1 MLRTTLEANE
11 TTDVGNA
18 IADLRSQ
25 CESASLSPELT
36 DTLILEA
43 SGVLIQLVERGKQ
56 LVSRGRQMAVTR
68 ELSGE
73 GYELKISFSTTG
85 AQKRK
90 SFLSRVLDA
99 IRG

>member
-68 ELSGE
+68 ELSGD
-73 GYELKISFSTTG
+73 GYALKISFSTTG